1 MHLWM
6 KKFQLVI
13 FILFYDVLSYHPSLR
28 LINQVRFNFFSLPT
42 KPSLRGAKFFYVS
55 GKKSNIRSVSF
66 LFVNRSTLFTI
77 PTIFVG
83 ALRSITSGEK
93 QVKKICQN
101 ERPRLSLFFTNQD
114 KK

>member
-13 FILFYDVLSYHPSLR
+13 FILFYDVLSFHPSLR
-28 LINQVRFNFFSLPT
+28 LINQVRFNFFLFPQNPLSE
-42 KPSLRGAKFFYVS
+42 RQ
-55 GKKSNIRSVSF
+55 NF
-66 LFVNRSTLFTI
+66 LCFWQKVKYTFCVLTI
-77 PTIFVG
+77 PAIFVG

-101 ERPRLSLFFTNQD
+101 ERPQLSLFFANQD